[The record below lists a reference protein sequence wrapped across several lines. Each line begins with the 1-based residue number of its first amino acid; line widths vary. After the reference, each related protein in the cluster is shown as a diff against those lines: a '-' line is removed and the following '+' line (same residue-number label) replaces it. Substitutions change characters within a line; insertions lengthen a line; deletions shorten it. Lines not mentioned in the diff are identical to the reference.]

1 MIRLLLPTNIEEIM
15 KIKALGFEFRT
26 NLWAI
31 SLYLLLLAG
40 LLSLGCWQLNRAE
53 QKREFLAQQQA
64 GQQAPIINLNQSAI
78 GERYQAA
85 EMIGHYDAA
94 HSFLIDNQI
103 IDGKPGYFVVTPFIL
118 DKQDKAVLVNRGWVR
133 LTANRQQLPDV
144 SINSEIVAI
153 KGRINQ
159 FPSVGYKLAGGEIP
173 TETWPAVVQFID
185 SQVLS
190 AKLAYPLYDFQIEL
204 DDDQT
209 AGFVRHWHTQ
219 ATIPPEKH
227 QAYAVQWFG
236 LAVTLTGLFIWIST
250 RKRREHSA

>member
-1 MIRLLLPTNIEEIM
+1 M
-15 KIKALGFEFRT
+15 KIEVLGFEFRT
-26 NLWAI
+26 KLWAF
-31 SLYLLLLAG
+31 SLYLVLLNG
-40 LLSLGCWQLNRAE
+40 LIGLGCWQLNRAD

-64 GQQAPIINLNQSAI
+64 GQQAPTINLNQSAT
-78 GERYQAA
+78 GERYQSA
-85 EMIGHYDAA
+85 EMTGYYDAA

-103 IDGKPGYFVVTPFIL
+103 VAGKPGYFVLTPFIL
-118 DKQDKAVLVNRGWVR
+118 DKQDQAVLVNRGWVP

-144 SINSEIVAI
+144 STGTEIVAI

-159 FPSVGYKLAGGEIP
+159 FPAVGYKLAGGEIP
-173 TETWPAVVQFID
+173 TETWPAVVQFVD

-190 AKLAYPLYDFQIEL
+190 AKLAYPVYDFQIEL

-209 AGFVRHWHTQ
+209 AGFVRDWRTQ

-236 LAVTLTGLFIWIST
+236 LAATLTGLFIWIST
-250 RKRREHSA
+250 KKRREHSA

>member
-1 MIRLLLPTNIEEIM
+1 M
-15 KIKALGFEFRT
+15 KIEVLGFEFRT
-26 NLWAI
+26 KLWAF
-31 SLYLLLLAG
+31 SLYFLLFSG
-40 LLSLGCWQLNRAE
+40 LISLGCWQLNRAE
-53 QKREFLAQQQA
+53 QKREFLAQQQT
-64 GQQAPIINLNQSAI
+64 GHQARIINLNQSAM
-78 GERYQAA
+78 GARYQAA
-85 EMIGHYDAA
+85 EITGHYDAA

-103 IDGKPGYFVVTPFIL
+103 VDGKAGYFVLTPFIL
-118 DKQDKAVLVNRGWVR
+118 DKQQQAVLVNRGWVP

-144 SINSEIVAI
+144 STGSEIVAI

-173 TETWPAVVQFID
+173 TETWPAVVQFVD

-190 AKLAYPLYDFQIEL
+190 AKLTYPVYDFQIEL
-204 DDDQT
+204 GDDQT

-236 LAVTLTGLFIWIST
+236 LAATLTGLFIWIST

>member
-1 MIRLLLPTNIEEIM
+1 M
-15 KIKALGFEFRT
+15 KIEVLGFEFRT
-26 NLWAI
+26 KLWAF
-31 SLYLLLLAG
+31 SLYLLLFSG
-40 LLSLGCWQLNRAE
+40 LISLGCWQLNRAE
-53 QKREFLAQQQA
+53 QKREFLAQQQV
-64 GQQAPIINLNQSAI
+64 GQQASSINLNQSAS
-78 GERYQAA
+78 GARYQAA
-85 EMIGHYDAA
+85 EITGHYDAA

-103 IDGKPGYFVVTPFIL
+103 VDGKAGYFVLTPFIL
-118 DKQDKAVLVNRGWVR
+118 DKQQQAVLVNRGWVP

-144 SINSEIVAI
+144 STGSEVVAI

-173 TETWPAVVQFID
+173 TETWPAVVQFVD

-190 AKLAYPLYDFQIEL
+190 AKLAYPVYDFQIEL

-236 LAVTLTGLFIWIST
+236 LAATLTGLFIWIST

>member
-1 MIRLLLPTNIEEIM
+1 MIRQLLPTNIEEIM

-118 DKQDKAVLVNRGWVR
+118 DKQDKAVLVNRGWVP

-153 KGRINQ
+153 N
-159 FPSVGYKLAGGEIP
+159 
-173 TETWPAVVQFID
+173 
-185 SQVLS
+185 
-190 AKLAYPLYDFQIEL
+190 DFQIEL

>member
-1 MIRLLLPTNIEEIM
+1 M
-15 KIKALGFEFRT
+15 KIEVLGFEFRT
-26 NLWAI
+26 KLWAF
-31 SLYLLLLAG
+31 SLYLLLFSG
-40 LLSLGCWQLNRAE
+40 LISLGCWQLNRAE
-53 QKREFLAQQQA
+53 QKREFLAQQQV
-64 GQQAPIINLNQSAI
+64 GQQASSINLNQSAS
-78 GERYQAA
+78 GARYQAA
-85 EMIGHYDAA
+85 EITGHYDAA

-103 IDGKPGYFVVTPFIL
+103 VDGKAGYFVLTPFIL
-118 DKQDKAVLVNRGWVR
+118 DKQQQAVLVNRGWVP

-144 SINSEIVAI
+144 STGSEVVAI

-173 TETWPAVVQFID
+173 TETWPAVVQFVD

-190 AKLAYPLYDFQIEL
+190 AKLAYPVYDFQIEL

-227 QAYAVQWFG
+227 QA
-236 LAVTLTGLFIWIST
+236 
-250 RKRREHSA
+250 

>member
-1 MIRLLLPTNIEEIM
+1 M
-15 KIKALGFEFRT
+15 KIEVLGFEFRT
-26 NLWAI
+26 KLWAFG
-31 SLYLLLLAG
+31 LYLLLLAI
-40 LLSLGCWQLNRAE
+40 LISLGCWQLNRAE
-53 QKREFLAQQQA
+53 QKRQFLLQQQA
-64 GQQAPIINLNQSAI
+64 GQQAAIINLNQSLLSDSPAS
-78 GERYQAA
+78 RYQSA
-85 EMIGHYDAA
+85 EIIGHYDAA

-103 IDGKPGYFVVTPFIL
+103 VDGKPGYFVLTPFIL
-118 DKQDKAVLVNRGWVR
+118 DKQNQAVLVNRGWVP

-144 SINSEIVAI
+144 SIASAIVAI

-159 FPSVGYKLAGGEIP
+159 FPAVGYKLAGGEIP
-173 TETWPAVVQFID
+173 TETWPAVVQFVD

-204 DDDQT
+204 DDDQE

>member
-1 MIRLLLPTNIEEIM
+1 M
-15 KIKALGFEFRT
+15 KIEVLGFEFRT
-26 NLWAI
+26 KLWAF
-31 SLYLLLLAG
+31 SLYLVLLNG
-40 LLSLGCWQLNRAE
+40 LISLGCWQLNRAD

-64 GQQAPIINLNQSAI
+64 GQQAPTINLNQSAT
-78 GERYQAA
+78 GERYQSA
-85 EMIGHYDAA
+85 EMTGYYDAA

-103 IDGKPGYFVVTPFIL
+103 VAGKPGYFVLTPFIL
-118 DKQDKAVLVNRGWVR
+118 DKQDQAVLVNRGWVP

-144 SINSEIVAI
+144 STGTEIVAI

-159 FPSVGYKLAGGEIP
+159 FPAVGYKLAGGEIP
-173 TETWPAVVQFID
+173 TETWPAVVQFVD

-190 AKLAYPLYDFQIEL
+190 AKLAYPVYDFQIEL

-209 AGFVRHWHTQ
+209 AGFVRDWRTQ

-236 LAVTLTGLFIWIST
+236 LAATLTGLFIWIST
-250 RKRREHSA
+250 KKRREHSA